1 MVIKSKFNAF
11 DVFNIIFTI
20 LVGLVIFIPMWYIF
34 VISTSTYAAYIRDP
48 FHLIPTSFTLQEYA
62 RAVLKTKEM
71 LTALWASVRIT
82 VTGTVI
88 SMMLTILGG
97 YALSK
102 DGLPGRKILFRI
114 FIFTMFFGGGL
125 APTYILITK
134 LHMTNTIW
142 ALTIPG
148 AISTYNM
155 ILMKNFFTSIP
166 SSLEEAAKIDGYNDL
181 QILFR
186 IVLPL
191 SKPVLAAISLF
202 YAVGYWNDYFG
213 ALLYSSSQD
222 LMPFQ
227 IYLRNL
233 IIVNSAAMRAGVQ
246 TGPSAQEQFK
256 MAVIIIG
263 IIPVAVI
270 YPFVQKYFTQGI
282 VLGAVK
288 E

>member
-11 DVFNIIFTI
+11 DVFNIILI
-20 LVGLVIFIPMWYIF
+20 ALVALVIFIPMWYIF
-34 VISTSTYAAYIRDP
+34 VISTSTYEAYINDP
-48 FHLIPTSFTLQEYA
+48 FHLVPTSFTLQEYQ
-62 RAVLKTKEM
+62 RAMLKSREM
-71 LTALWASVRIT
+71 IISLWASIRIT
-82 VTGTVI
+82 VTGTLI
-88 SMMLTILGG
+88 SMLLTTLGG

-102 DGLPGRKILFRI
+102 EGLPGRKILFRL
-114 FIFTMFFGGGL
+114 FIFTMFFSGGL
-125 APTYILITK
+125 APSYILITK

-202 YAVGYWNDYFG
+202 YAVGYWNDYFS
-213 ALLYSSSQD
+213 AMLYSSSQD

-233 IIVNSAAMRAGVQ
+233 IIVNAAANKVGVE
-246 TGPSAQEQFK
+246 TGPSAYEQFK

-263 IIPVAVI
+263 IIPVVVI